1 MNIKKQQKMD
11 MYIQKISWYTTY
23 IDCFTR
29 IINSFI
35 ENGEENIEP
44 CDIPNL
50 MEFNT
55 KLTNRLYK
63 IVLKMKADWEF
74 DM

>member
-1 MNIKKQQKMD
+1 MNIKTEQKMD
-11 MYIQKISWYTTY
+11 MYIAKITWYITY

-29 IINSFI
+29 IINEFI
-35 ENGEENIEP
+35 ENGEGNLNQN
-44 CDIPNL
+44 DIPNL

-63 IVLKMKADWEF
+63 IVMHLKSDWEF
-74 DM
+74 MQ

>member
-1 MNIKKQQKMD
+1 MD
-11 MYIQKISWYTTY
+11 MYIEKISWYTTY

-29 IINSFI
+29 IINNFI

-44 CDIPNL
+44 CDIPKL

-55 KLTNRLYK
+55 KLTKRLHK
-63 IVLKMKADWEF
+63 IVMKMKTDWEF
-74 DM
+74 NM

>member
-11 MYIQKISWYTTY
+11 MYIEKISWYTTY

-29 IINSFI
+29 IITNFI

-44 CDIPNL
+44 CDVPNIL
-50 MEFNT
+50 ELNT
-55 KLTNRLYK
+55 KLTHRLHK
-63 IVLKMKADWEF
+63 IVMSMKADWEF
-74 DM
+74 M

>member
-1 MNIKKQQKMD
+1 MNTKTEQKMD
-11 MYIQKISWYTTY
+11 MYIAKINWYITY

-29 IINSFI
+29 IINEFI
-35 ENGEENIEP
+35 ENGEGNLNQN
-44 CDIPNL
+44 DIPNL

-63 IVLKMKADWEF
+63 IVMHLKSDWEF
-74 DM
+74 MQ

>member
-35 ENGEENIEP
+35 ENGE
-44 CDIPNL
+44 DL
-50 MEFNT
+50 
-55 KLTNRLYK
+55 
-63 IVLKMKADWEF
+63 
-74 DM
+74 